1 MKKLKSYN
9 DIGNWNFT
17 DLNIV
22 KEKQNTWDM
31 YKELRK
37 YVDEKSVVLDLGTG
51 GGERAL
57 KSIPNVGLLIGT
69 DLYEN
74 MIKTANENLKAYP
87 ERRAKFLVMDSLKME
102 FPNEMFDAV
111 IVRHTVMN
119 AKKIYDCLRK
129 EGHLFVE
136 DIDKEDCLELKK
148 EFGRGQQ
155 FETAAQRDIDLFLL
169 EEAGFK
175 KIEKH
180 EIVFDEFYDEDS
192 LIKLL
197 IKVPIIDDY
206 SENRKI
212 ESIAQK
218 HGKDYEALK
227 RYIQK
232 NTVSRKIRLRRV
244 LCGFHAIK

>member
-1 MKKLKSYN
+1 MKNLKSYN
-9 DIGNWNFT
+9 DIGNWNFS
-17 DLNIV
+17 DLNI
-22 KEKQNTWDM
+22 EKKKDDTWDM
-31 YKELRK
+31 YEELK
-37 YVDEKSVVLDLGTG
+37 KCIDEKSIVLDLGTG

-57 KSIPNVGLLIGT
+57 KSIPDVGMLIGT

-74 MIKTANENLKAYP
+74 MIKTANENLKEYP
-87 ERRAKFLVMDSLKME
+87 ERRARFLVMDSLKME

-111 IVRHTVMN
+111 VVRHTVMN
-119 AKKIYDCLRK
+119 AKKVYDSLRK
-129 EGHLFVE
+129 GGHLFVE
-136 DIDKEDCLELKK
+136 DIDKEDCLSLKE

-155 FETAAQRDIDLFLL
+155 MGKVAQRDIDLFML
-169 EEAGFK
+169 EEAGFS

-206 SENRKI
+206 NEKREI
-212 ESIAQK
+212 ESIIEK
-218 HGKDYEALK
+218 NGKDYEALQ
-227 RYIQK
+227 RYISK
-232 NTVSRKIRLRRV
+232 NTVSGKIRLRRV

>member
-1 MKKLKSYN
+1 MKKLKSY
-9 DIGNWNFT
+9 DDVGNWSFT
-17 DLNIV
+17 DLDIK
-22 KEKQNTWDM
+22 KEKKEEWDL
-31 YKELRK
+31 YEELK
-37 YVDEKSVVLDLGTG
+37 KCVDEKSIVLDLGTG
-51 GGERAL
+51 GGEKAL
-57 KSIPNVGLLIGT
+57 KCIPDVGMLIGT

-74 MIKTANENLKAYP
+74 MIKTANENLKKYP
-87 ERRAKFLVMDSLKME
+87 NKRARFLVMDSLKME

-119 AKKIYDCLRK
+119 AKKIYECLK
-129 EGHLFVE
+129 PGGHLFVE
-136 DIDKEDCLELKK
+136 DIDKEDALELKK

-155 FETAAQRDIDLFLL
+155 FDTIAQRDIDLFLL

-180 EIVFDEFYDEDS
+180 KIVFDEYYSEDD

-206 SENRKI
+206 GEKRNIEKI
-212 ESIAQK
+212 ILKE
-218 HGKDYEALK
+218 GKDYEALK
-227 RYIQK
+227 RYSAK
-232 NTVSRKIRLRRV
+232 NMINGKIKLERA